1 MVTIRKKLRDEETG
15 EEVLGTVV
23 EVVESKESY
32 SRILLEDGT
41 LLRLRPVVVEVIRI
55 ERTSDEAN
63 PTYKIDGQLVLSI
76 HPPEEQANE

>member
-1 MVTIRKKLRDEETG
+1 MVTIRKKLRDDETG

-23 EVVESKESY
+23 EVVESKESS

-41 LLRLRPVVVEVIRI
+41 LLRLRPVIVEVIRI
-55 ERTSDEAN
+55 EATSDEGN